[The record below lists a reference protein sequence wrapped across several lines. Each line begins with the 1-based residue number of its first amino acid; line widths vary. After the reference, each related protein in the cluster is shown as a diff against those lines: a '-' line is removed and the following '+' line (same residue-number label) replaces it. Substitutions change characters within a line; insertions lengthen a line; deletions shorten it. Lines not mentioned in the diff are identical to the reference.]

1 MMTHNTVY
9 SDDSVR
15 ACGQIIRTYSTN
27 MHHERTTSAALLSA
41 MLEQDSVPAL
51 RSQESGAE
59 RPTST
64 GTQCRAQS
72 EAGRPAPLCARRWL
86 VGCSK
91 ERHQKLIWARCT
103 APERHASSSGV
114 AHGPTHFFAVN
125 SRTVVQ
131 IVRSTAWLSKRYHA
145 IIHVS

>member
-1 MMTHNTVY
+1 MTHNTVY

-64 GTQCRAQS
+64 GEERNVEHRARQDDLPRS
-72 EAGRPAPLCARRWL
+72 VLDAGWSAARRS
-86 VGCSK
+86 GIK
-91 ERHQKLIWARCT
+91 
-103 APERHASSSGV
+103 SSSELDARHLSGTR
-114 AHGPTHFFAVN
+114 AHPE
-125 SRTVVQ
+125 SRMDRHRKKV
-131 IVRSTAWLSKRYHA
+131 
-145 IIHVS
+145 